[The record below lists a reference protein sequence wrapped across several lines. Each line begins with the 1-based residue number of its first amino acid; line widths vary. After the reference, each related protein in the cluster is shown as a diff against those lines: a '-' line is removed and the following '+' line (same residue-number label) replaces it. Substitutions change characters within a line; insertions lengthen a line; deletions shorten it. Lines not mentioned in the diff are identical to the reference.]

1 MNEKDL
7 YTQLKNAFLLGNYF
21 KVFEFLKTIKLDDL
35 DNMLYRDE
43 IASVIVRSAV
53 VLNERKT
60 PEIQATIDQNETL
73 KSSQEIF
80 EPFLNIL
87 QQVSYFFLLKTGKW
101 LKIQK
106 KLKNAKKIAKNV
118 KISFFLLKFDREMK
132 LKSRKPLWNW
142 ARL

>member
-60 PEIQATIDQNETL
+60 PEIQATIDQNKTL
-73 KSSQEIF
+73 KKSNQF
-80 EPFLNIL
+80 LEPFLSIL
-87 QQVSYFFLLKTGKW
+87 QQVSYFF
-101 LKIQK
+101 
-106 KLKNAKKIAKNV
+106 
-118 KISFFLLKFDREMK
+118 
-132 LKSRKPLWNW
+132 
-142 ARL
+142 